1 MIPDIAE
8 LRALL
13 PYMTPANRQEI
24 MDDLFG
30 ERGKGDGLDGFTDAE
45 LDRLEF
51 LLRKIGTA
59 FPHCGGEVRR
69 LTLRELFDS
78 LPDDELREFL
88 ELYGR
93 AGM

>member
-1 MIPDIAE
+1 MDDLPGT
-8 LRALL
+8 RALL
-13 PYMTPANRQEI
+13 PYLAPADRASI
-24 MDDLFG
+24 FGALFG
-30 ERGKGDGLDGFTDAE
+30 NRGEGQGLSTVTDAE

-51 LLRKIGTA
+51 MICKIGTA
-59 FPHCGGEVRR
+59 FPHCGGEVRK